1 MRAQAPAVKVSFVI
15 FDWDGTLADSKGRIV
30 DTLRGT
36 LSSLGVEAGTDEELA
51 QVIGLALPD
60 CARALVPGADDA
72 FAEAF
77 VQGYRDTWLASN
89 APPTETFAGVEETL
103 RSIGERGIPMAVA
116 TGKNRAGLDREL
128 GQTGLGHHF
137 VATRTA
143 DETASKPDP
152 AMVHQLLDEV
162 GQTANETILVGD
174 SHWDLKMAAAANVR
188 SVAVSYGAQPIER
201 LREYDPWRCIDAIE
215 QLLDVL

>member
-1 MRAQAPAVKVSFVI
+1 MKVSFVI

-36 LSSLGVEAGTDEELA
+36 LTALGVHAGSDEELA

-60 CARALVPGADDA
+60 CARALVPNSDAA

-89 APPTETFAGVEETL
+89 APPTETFVGVDDTL
-103 RSIGERGIPMAVA
+103 RAISERGIPMAVA
-116 TGKNRAGLDREL
+116 TGKNRAGLNREL

-143 DETASKPDP
+143 DETASKPNP
-152 AMVHQLLDEV
+152 LMVHQLLDKV
-162 GQTANETILVGD
+162 GLPAEETLLVGD

-188 SVAVSYGAQPIER
+188 SVAVSYGAQSIER
-201 LREYDPWRCIDAIE
+201 LREYDPWHCIDSIE
-215 QLLDVL
+215 QLLDRL

>member
-1 MRAQAPAVKVSFVI
+1 MKVSFVI

-36 LSSLGVEAGTDEELA
+36 LTSLGVAAGSDESLA

-60 CARALVPGADDA
+60 CARALVPGSDEA
-72 FAEAF
+72 FARAF
-77 VQGYRDTWLASN
+77 VQGYRDTWLASD
-89 APPTETFAGVEETL
+89 APPTEAFSGVESTL
-103 RSIGERGIPMAVA
+103 RSIGDRGIPMAVA

-152 AMVHQLLDEV
+152 LMVHQLLDEV
-162 GQTANETILVGD
+162 GARAEETIMVGD
-174 SHWDLKMAAAANVR
+174 SHWDLKMAAAAGVR
-188 SVAVSYGAQPIER
+188 SVAVSYGAQPIGR
-201 LREYDPWRCIDAIE
+201 LREYGPWHCIDAIE
-215 QLLDVL
+215 HLLDRL